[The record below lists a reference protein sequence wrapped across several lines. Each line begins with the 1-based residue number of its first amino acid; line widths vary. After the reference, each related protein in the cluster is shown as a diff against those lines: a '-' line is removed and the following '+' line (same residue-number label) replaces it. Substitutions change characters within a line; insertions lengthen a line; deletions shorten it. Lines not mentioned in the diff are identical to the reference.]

1 MSRIRKLTPKLLKK
15 IINEEK
21 KKIKNAAIVKESN
34 IVDSEIDNVTKL
46 ALKEAM
52 YLREI
57 YWKRTLLKKLKNKY
71 LKGNL
76 YVYA

>member
-57 YWKRTLLKKLKNKY
+57 KKIRIKRNLLKKNIAKKV
-71 LKGNL
+71 KK
-76 YVYA
+76 